1 MKDIRNTIRDN
12 EEGFEV
18 KPVAHASGY
27 LQVCNSD
34 KTAFA
39 RTGEH
44 LQIPVPYI
52 SVDQATDGP
61 HPGPFMY
68 GGDPRLKVP
77 LVKHAPD
84 FLEDAAKTMRQRA
97 ALRDAPAT
105 GERSMAK
112 TVAIFNAWT
121 GNTMS
126 VQDGWRFM
134 IALKQAR
141 EVQGFYNEDDYVD
154 GAAYVA
160 LLGEEESGNET
171 RSKP

>member
-1 MKDIRNTIRDN
+1 MNALNPQNFTDN
-12 EEGFEV
+12 
-18 KPVAHASGY
+18 KP
-27 LQVCNSD
+27 
-34 KTAFA
+34 T
-39 RTGEH
+39 RTS
-44 LQIPVPYI
+44 PVPTTGY
-52 SVDQATDGP
+52 VQVVQ
-61 HPGPFMY
+61 GPFLY
-68 GGDPRLKVP
+68 DETDHLSFTPSAASQETISALQAAAI
-77 LVKHAPD
+77 KHAPD
-84 FLEDAAKTMRQRA
+84 FLEDAVKTMRQRA

-121 GNTMS
+121 GGSMS

-160 LLGEEESGNET
+160 LLGEEESGNKT
-171 RSKP
+171 RTKP